1 MLLRCAFR
9 EHEELFFF
17 SPLESMD
24 KVNRCIDL
32 FLLNKLVDQPIFF
45 IVVHESSGYLKIII
59 LTTFISEESPKIK
72 SFHSLKFCMNL
83 AKLHIRLFGR
93 LPSQFHIFT
102 SWYCGTILSTH
113 NVNVRDLRHFCLY
126 LSVAIISTLLCS
138 ILSHF

>member
-1 MLLRCAFR
+1 MLLHCAFR
-9 EHEELFFF
+9 EHEELFFLF
-17 SPLESMD
+17 SSWINGQSKHVHWSFPLEQT
-24 KVNRCIDL
+24 CW
-32 FLLNKLVDQPIFF
+32 PTYIFYC
-45 IVVHESSGYLKIII
+45 SSWKFRIFENV

-72 SFHSLKFCMNL
+72 SFHSMKFCMNL

-93 LPSQFHIFT
+93 LPSQIHIFT
-102 SWYCGTILSTH
+102 SWYCGTILSTY